1 MRSATIEA
9 RSSADCILATRLSR
23 VSAKACV
30 GMRSSRRAGI
40 SFSGGSDIRARYRT
54 QRTKQELTRSPNSY
68 FASNNGRSRRKAPV
82 ADRGL
87 DASIGR
93 RAGLGRTAGTG
104 GIADLQRRHGVPRVR
119 LLRRWLTGR
128 RLQRA
133 LLCSPRNRVSFSIRS
148 IFRNRSRAFIAG
160 TRRSLKSASIAM
172 RRRVEAIGLAR
183 LD

>member
-87 DASIGR
+87 GR
-93 RAGLGRTAGTG
+93 LNWAESGPRPDGRNGRDCGPTTP
-104 GIADLQRRHGVPRVR
+104 PR
-119 LLRRWLTGR
+119 
-128 RLQRA
+128 
-133 LLCSPRNRVSFSIRS
+133 
-148 IFRNRSRAFIAG
+148 
-160 TRRSLKSASIAM
+160 SASCPPFATLADGQTPSARASLFAEEPRQFLDPVDLSEPLACLHRWDTALAEIRVHRDAPP
-172 RRRVEAIGLAR
+172 RRGDRAC
-183 LD
+183 